1 MALRRFA
8 QTNHAS
14 AADGSPRPKS
24 SAFASPAGSPQGLPT
39 TPRNRLSFGL
49 HRSPADTPSI
59 SSSVPF
65 DWEAARALKPPPYAS
80 PRGRVNGRD
89 SLAPGNG
96 PKQPIKR
103 VVKKKGLWERSVILR
118 ISSNE
123 AHKSISM
130 TLIPSQ
136 IALEISLFPN
146 NVPLPEPKT
155 SAYILGGL
163 MHFTH
168 LCTRISAVRK
178 VPDSEQGYEDMYY
191 ETEGTPW
198 FDWVSVEHLI
208 QSLPTD
214 LTYTKTMPMTLL
226 LIGASIGNAVY
237 LFSRIQVYRL
247 HHRPEPVG
255 SPSAKFVP
263 DDVDLEPLVPTPL
276 FTRIL
281 SFLWRAFVAFWRF
294 LLGLKPSVTSSTTP
308 GNRARVQ
315 QMEVWAPGEFELML
329 FSIYSPAHSLL
340 WTATTTSN
348 WMIMLII
355 MGLLGL
361 QVRLTTTYSF
371 SAILNH
377 AMKTN
382 VLFLSYKTLLK
393 DKEIISAEVMNEYN
407 KLVLFIPS
415 PYVCDLHKSRI
426 VRVPSSQSDPQG
438 CRRHDTSVR
447 GR

>member
-14 AADGSPRPKS
+14 TADGSPRPKS

-80 PRGRVNGRD
+80 PRARANGRD

-103 VVKKKGLWERSVILR
+103 VVKKKGLWERV
-118 ISSNE
+118 
-123 AHKSISM
+123 

-136 IALEISLFPN
+136 IALEISLFPS

-198 FDWVSVEHLI
+198 FDWVSVEHPI
-208 QSLPTD
+208 QSLPD

-263 DDVDLEPLVPTPL
+263 DDVDLEPLVPTP
-276 FTRIL
+276 FPP
-281 SFLWRAFVAFWRF
+281 A
-294 LLGLKPSVTSSTTP
+294 SS
-308 GNRARVQ
+308 
-315 QMEVWAPGEFELML
+315 
-329 FSIYSPAHSLL
+329 
-340 WTATTTSN
+340 
-348 WMIMLII
+348 
-355 MGLLGL
+355 
-361 QVRLTTTYSF
+361 
-371 SAILNH
+371 
-377 AMKTN
+377 
-382 VLFLSYKTLLK
+382 LSYG
-393 DKEIISAEVMNEYN
+393 A
-407 KLVLFIPS
+407 PS
-415 PYVCDLHKSRI
+415 L
-426 VRVPSSQSDPQG
+426 PSGAS
-438 CRRHDTSVR
+438 C
-447 GR
+447 

>member
-14 AADGSPRPKS
+14 TADGSPRPKS

-80 PRGRVNGRD
+80 PRARANGRD

-103 VVKKKGLWERSVILR
+103 VVKKKGLWERV
-118 ISSNE
+118 
-123 AHKSISM
+123 

-136 IALEISLFPN
+136 IALEISLFPS

-198 FDWVSVEHLI
+198 FDW
-208 QSLPTD
+208 
-214 LTYTKTMPMTLL
+214 TMPMTLL

-276 FTRIL
+276 STRIL

-294 LLGLKPSVTSSTTP
+294 LLGLKPPVTSSTTP
-308 GNRARVQ
+308 GSRARVQ
-315 QMEVWAPGEFELML
+315 QMEVWAPGDFELML

-361 QVRLTTTYSF
+361 Q
-371 SAILNH
+371 
-377 AMKTN
+377 TN

-407 KLVLFIPS
+407 KLFVYP
-415 PYVCDLHKSRI
+415 
-426 VRVPSSQSDPQG
+426 RVNPIRKDVAVMTHQSEVVDVWED
-438 CRRHDTSVR
+438 R
-447 GR
+447 